1 LRLPTGPMFMLLL
14 ALACVPPVS
23 PTNVAD
29 ADVDLHLPVSQTFTF
44 GPGDAMRI
52 WVWRHD
58 DLTVDVTVAPD
69 GAIAYPLVGRVV
81 VAGLTYEQVMAK
93 LQTAVSEYYV
103 DAKVQVNVLSVT
115 NQKVLVLGEVSNPQV
130 MQIKNDLSILEA
142 LVTAGGINPDARTSN
157 VLLIRGGL
165 EKPEVFTVNVDAIF
179 GKGDMSQLVYL
190 QRGDIVVVPTRTITN
205 VDRFFRHVQ
214 AILAPAVGGSAV
226 YRNFLGGGAQ
236 GVSSSLSD

>member
-1 LRLPTGPMFMLLL
+1 MLFLLL
-14 ALACVPPVS
+14 ALGCVPPAS
-23 PTNVAD
+23 PVNVAD
-29 ADVDLHLPVSQTFTF
+29 AGVDLRLPLAEAFTF
-44 GPGDAMRI
+44 GPGDTMRI
-52 WVWRHD
+52 WVWRHE
-58 DLTVDVTVAPD
+58 DLTVEVTVAPD

-81 VAGLTYEQVMAK
+81 VAGLTYEQLMEK
-93 LQTAVSEYYV
+93 LQAAVSEYYV
-103 DAKVQVNVLSVT
+103 DAQVQVNVTSVT
-115 NQKVLVLGEVSNPQV
+115 NQKVLVLGEVSAPQV

-142 LVTAGGINPDARTSN
+142 LVIAGGINPDARTSN

-165 EKPEVFTVNVDAIF
+165 EKPELMTVNVEAIY
-179 GKGDMSQLVYL
+179 GKGDVSQLVYL
-190 QRGDIVVVPTRTITN
+190 RRGDIVVVPTRTITN

>member
-1 LRLPTGPMFMLLL
+1 MYALLL
-14 ALACVPPVS
+14 ALACAPRQA

-29 ADVDLHLPVSQTFTF
+29 AGVELQLPPAQAFTF
-44 GPGDAMRI
+44 GPGDALRI
-52 WVWRHD
+52 WVWRHE

-69 GAIAYPLVGRVV
+69 GAIAYPLVGRLV
-81 VAGLTYEQVMAK
+81 VAGLTYEQLMSR
-93 LQTAVSEYYV
+93 LQAAVAEYYV
-103 DAKVQVNVLSVT
+103 DARVQVNVLSVT
-115 NQKVLVLGEVSNPQV
+115 NQKVLVLGEVQSPQV

-165 EKPEVFTVNVDAIF
+165 DKPELYTVNVDAIY

-190 QRGDIVVVPTRTITN
+190 QRGDIVVVPTKTITN

-226 YRNFLGGGAQ
+226 YRNFLGSGAQ
-236 GVSSSLSD
+236 GTSSSLSD